1 MKLLL
6 ITHGSRGDVQPFAAL
21 ARGLS
26 DAGHAVIMAAPAQSA
41 WLAEPF
47 CDRVFRLHDGPNVL
61 ADDVEVVKG
70 LETAFRGR
78 GGARRLLTTI
88 PKTRRLVRL
97 VHQDLA
103 TMAHDLRRSGD
114 DDIDLVV
121 HHVASAGH
129 DVAEFLGA
137 PSVLMCPQ
145 PYWVR
150 TSAFPDPSF
159 PWRWPARWNRAT
171 YGASQAV
178 WWAFSGS
185 SAAWRRQSLGLG
197 QRPGG
202 RYRQPGGA
210 PTPVLHP
217 FSPRLL
223 PTGTDYPSW
232 VHTTGFWTLPAPD
245 GWTPD
250 PALASF
256 LADGPPP
263 VYLGF
268 ASTVNSDPMRL
279 GRIVRDAVRLAGVRA
294 VVVGGWSGLTADT
307 VGGDVIFA
315 NNVPFDWLFER
326 VSAVV
331 HHGGL
336 GTTGTA
342 MASGRPQVVCP
353 LLPDQWFSA
362 RRMQQLGV
370 APAPVPQRRLT
381 SESLAAAIEAAT
393 SDPQLTRRAE
403 RLAQHVR
410 GEDGVAAAIDVIESA
425 GARRPLPQRTGSRS

>member
-1 MKLLL
+1 VKLLL

-21 ARGLS
+21 ARGLGA
-26 DAGHAVIMAAPAQSA
+26 AGHTVTMAAPAQSA

-47 CDRVFRLHDGPNVL
+47 CDRVVRLHDGPNVL
-61 ADDVEVVKG
+61 ANDPEVVKG

-78 GGARRLLTTI
+78 GGTRRLLTTI
-88 PKTRRLVRL
+88 PKTRRLVGL
-97 VHQDLA
+97 VQEDLA
-103 TMAHDLRRSGD
+103 TMARDLRRSGA

-121 HHVASAGH
+121 HHVAGAGH
-129 DVAEFLGA
+129 DVAEYLDA

-150 TSAFPDPSF
+150 TDAFPDPSF
-159 PWRWPARWNRAT
+159 PWPWPARWNRVT
-171 YGASQAV
+171 YGASQAI

-185 SAAWRRQSLGLG
+185 SSEWRRRSLGLG
-197 QRPGG
+197 RRPGG

-217 FSPRLL
+217 FSPQLL

-232 VHTTGFWTLPAPD
+232 VHTTGFWTLPAQD
-245 GWTPD
+245 DWTPD
-250 PALASF
+250 PALTAF

-263 VYLGF
+263 IYLGF
-268 ASTVNSDPMRL
+268 ASTVSSDPTRL
-279 GRIVRDAVRLAGVRA
+279 GRIVRGAVRLAGVRA
-294 VVVGGWSGLTADT
+294 VVVGGWSGLTAHDVGDGVAFADT
-307 VGGDVIFA
+307 
-315 NNVPFDWLFER
+315 VPFDWLFPR
-326 VSAVV
+326 VAAVV

-336 GTTGTA
+336 GTTGAA

-362 RRMQQLGV
+362 RRLKALGV

-381 SESLAAAIEAAT
+381 AESLAAAIEAAT
-393 SDPQLTRRAE
+393 SDPRLPHRAARLAEQVRAE
-403 RLAQHVR
+403 
-410 GEDGVAAAIDVIESA
+410 DGIAAAIKVIEA
-425 GARRPLPQRTGSRS
+425 AAARRPMPQRAGGPW